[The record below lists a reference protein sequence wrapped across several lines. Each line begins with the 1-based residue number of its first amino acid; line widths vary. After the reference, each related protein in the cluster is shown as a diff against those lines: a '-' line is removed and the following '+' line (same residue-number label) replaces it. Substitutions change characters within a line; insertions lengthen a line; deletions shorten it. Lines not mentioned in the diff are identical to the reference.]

1 MERRCGGES
10 ESRLVDIEYVKQILE
25 NITDTDS
32 NFIGFSSQ
40 WCRPE
45 WLICSVLP
53 VPPPSVRPSV
63 KQDNSQRMDDDL
75 THKLSDII
83 KTNNNLKK
91 TIDNN
96 SSRKQTVND
105 LTKVLQYHVA
115 TMIDNDI
122 SGISQSALRSGRSL
136 KSIMQRLKGKEGR
149 IRNNLMGKRVDYS
162 ARSVITPDP
171 NLELDEL
178 GVPIKIATNLT
189 FPEIVNDFNKKK
201 LEDYIKNGDNF
212 PGVKSIIKK
221 DSGKKI
227 TVFEDNSDCIVIE
240 NGDIVN
246 RHLMDGDYVLFNRQP
261 SLHKMSMMGHR
272 VRVLSGNTFRLNV
285 SVTPP
290 YNADFDGDEMN
301 MHVPQSYET
310 MIELKEIMNVNK
322 QIISP
327 RENKPIITIVQDTL
341 LGINK
346 LTRNIDLKYLTGSS
360 DKIITMNNTN
370 SIYIKNTKAAEGKP
384 KIKMV
389 EGVYLNRKQMMN
401 ILCDLSTFGKK
412 PFPVPEIEE
421 NVDGKNIKY
430 YTGKQVFT
438 FILPENLNLEMENG
452 LCEDNKDKKNY
463 VKIVEGILTQGGL
476 DKGLFTK
483 TSKGLIHTIFN
494 DYGEI
499 KQKILL
505 MIYKK

>member
-1 MERRCGGES
+1 
-10 ESRLVDIEYVKQILE
+10 
-25 NITDTDS
+25 
-32 NFIGFSSQ
+32 
-40 WCRPE
+40 
-45 WLICSVLP
+45 
-53 VPPPSVRPSV
+53 
-63 KQDNSQRMDDDL
+63 
-75 THKLSDII
+75 
-83 KTNNNLKK
+83 
-91 TIDNN
+91 
-96 SSRKQTVND
+96 
-105 LTKVLQYHVA
+105 
-115 TMIDNDI
+115 MIDNDI

-189 FPEIVNDFNKKK
+189 FPEIVNDYNKKK

-212 PGVKSIIKK
+212 PGVKSIVKK
-221 DSGKKI
+221 DNGKKI
-227 TVFEDNSDCIVIE
+227 TVFEDNMDCIVIE

-360 DKIITMNNTN
+360 DKIVTMNNTN

-430 YTGKQVFT
+430 YTGKQVFHFYIT
-438 FILPENLNLEMENG
+438 RKFKFRNG
-452 LCEDNKDKKNY
+452 KW
-463 VKIVEGILTQGGL
+463 I
-476 DKGLFTK
+476 
-483 TSKGLIHTIFN
+483 
-494 DYGEI
+494 
-499 KQKILL
+499 
-505 MIYKK
+505 M